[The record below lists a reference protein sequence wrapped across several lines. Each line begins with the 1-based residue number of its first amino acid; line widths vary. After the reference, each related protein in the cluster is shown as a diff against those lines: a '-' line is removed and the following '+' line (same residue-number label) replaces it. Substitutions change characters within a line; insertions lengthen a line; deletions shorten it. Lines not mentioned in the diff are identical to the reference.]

1 MAERPDE
8 QSTIVPTEEE
18 FPRRY
23 ALEQTPMPRIEEQ
36 LGRISGAFANIFI
49 NIAGACLILLILPL
63 FFMLFFP
70 SNLSSIEYVQ
80 SVLPLMTLVL
90 GYLFGKST

>member
-8 QSTIVPTEEE
+8 PSTIVPTEEE

-23 ALEQTPMPRIEEQ
+23 ALEQTSMSRAEVQSRRIA
-36 LGRISGAFANIFI
+36 RAFANIFI
-49 NIAGACLILLILPL
+49 NIAGTCLVLLILPL

-80 SVLPLMTLVL
+80 SVLPIITLVL